1 MNLKTASLI
10 QDILEK
16 WLKIFL
22 MTLFKDPETLI
33 IKRKRKHPQIKFSGF
48 NLMVLVLK
56 KSKK

>member
-1 MNLKTASLI
+1 MMILSYLDVYGLDELKTGSLI

-33 IKRKRKHPQIKFSGF
+33 IKIKR
-48 NLMVLVLK
+48 NN
-56 KSKK
+56 SK